1 MLKRLLIPMRI
12 VLLTM
17 LAACASWAQNHYIV
31 RLWSGDIHSVANAAG
46 MQVVASL
53 GGSAKGLY
61 VLNSQLPASSA
72 APLLRG
78 NPAVVSVEVDASLA
92 LPETVNT
99 AVTAAPNVAGVA
111 SWIGPYINRFQ
122 TDPATGAKVWSAYL
136 NQPAVSDVHLN
147 AARSIAT
154 GKGTVAIL
162 DTGIDF
168 THPAFGGSVVW
179 GWDFVNNLPGGY
191 ATPFDLPF
199 NSNLSQSSASILDL
213 NTSPILDDD
222 STLAV
227 NQSTTPILDDDSSL
241 VLGQSTTPILDGLS
255 GAKPSSRFGHG
266 TMVAG
271 VVHLFAPTAHL
282 LPVKVFDANGGSSL
296 SLIIQG
302 IYYAVD
308 QGAKVINMSFSLT
321 QGSTELQTAIN
332 YATAHN
338 AVIVAAAGNE
348 GESIMVYP
356 AGYSGVEGVGSTNN
370 QDVRSVFSNYG
381 QVVDI
386 AAPGEGVI
394 TPYPLNNWAAGWGT
408 SFSAPMVAG
417 TAALLF
423 QLNPQLN
430 QSAAVQALSHAAP
443 IGQQLGVG
451 RLDVYQAVTHASGR

>member
-1 MLKRLLIPMRI
+1 MLKKLLIPMRI

-31 RLWSGDIHSVANAAG
+31 RLWSGDIHSVAKTTG

-53 GGSAKGLY
+53 GGSANGLY
-61 VLNSQLPASSA
+61 VLNSPLSASSA
-72 APLLRG
+72 TNLLRS
-78 NPAVVSVEVDASLA
+78 NPTVVSVEVDEPLA
-92 LPETVNT
+92 LPETVKT
-99 AVTAAPNVAGVA
+99 AFTYVPNLASVA
-111 SWIGPYINRFQ
+111 SWIGPYVNKFQ
-122 TDPATGAKVWSAYL
+122 TDPATGAKEWSAYL
-136 NQPAVSDVHLN
+136 NQPAISDIHLN

-199 NSNLSQSSASILDL
+199 NSNLSQSSSSILDR
-213 NTSPILDDD
+213 NTSPILDDA
-222 STLAV
+222 SSLV
-227 NQSTTPILDDDSSL
+227 LNQSTTPILDDDSSL
-241 VLGQSTTPILDGLS
+241 VLNQSTTPILDGLS

-271 VVHLFAPTAHL
+271 VVHLVAPTARL

-308 QGAKVINMSFSLT
+308 QGARVINMSFSLT

-332 YATAHN
+332 YANQHKAI
-338 AVIVAAAGNE
+338 VIAAAGNE
-348 GESIMVYP
+348 GKDILVYP

-370 QDVRSVFSNYG
+370 EGVRSVFSNYG
-381 QVVDI
+381 PVVGI

-394 TPYPLNNWAAGWGT
+394 TPYPMNLWAAGWGT
-408 SFSAPMVAG
+408 SFSAPLVAG
-417 TAALLF
+417 TAALLY
-423 QLNPQLN
+423 QLDPHLN
-430 QSAAVQALSHAAP
+430 QGVAVQALSHATP

-451 RLDVYQAVTHASGR
+451 LLDVYQALMNAGGH

>member
-53 GGSAKGLY
+53 GGSANGLY
-61 VLNSQLPASSA
+61 VLNSQLPESSA
-72 APLLRG
+72 ADLLRG
-78 NPAVVSVEVDASLA
+78 NPAVVSVELDASLA
-92 LPETVNT
+92 LPETAST
-99 AVTAAPNVAGVA
+99 AVTSAPNLAGVA
-111 SWIGPYINRFQ
+111 SWIGPYVNKFQ
-122 TDPATGAKVWSAYL
+122 IDPATGAKAWSAFL
-136 NQPAVSDVHLN
+136 NQPAVSDVHLD

-154 GKGTVAIL
+154 GTGTVAIL

-179 GWDFVNNLPGGY
+179 GWDFVNNLPGGF

-199 NSNLSQSSASILDL
+199 NSNLSQSSASILDR
-213 NTSPILDDD
+213 NTSPILNDD
-222 STLAV
+222 STLVV

-308 QGAKVINMSFSLT
+308 QGAQVINMSFSLT

-338 AVIVAAAGNE
+338 AVVVAAAGNE
-348 GESIMVYP
+348 GGNVMVYP
-356 AGYSGVEGVGSTNN
+356 AGYSGVEGVGSTNDD
-370 QDVRSVFSNYG
+370 DVRSVFSNYG

-394 TPYPLNNWAAGWGT
+394 TLYPLNNWAAGWGT
-408 SFSAPMVAG
+408 SFSSPMVAG

-430 QSAAVQALSHAAP
+430 QSSAVQALSHAAP

-451 RLDVYQAVTHASGR
+451 RLDVYQAVTHALGH

>member
-1 MLKRLLIPMRI
+1 
-12 VLLTM
+12 
-17 LAACASWAQNHYIV
+17 
-31 RLWSGDIHSVANAAG
+31 VAKA
-46 MQVVASL
+46 
-53 GGSAKGLY
+53 
-61 VLNSQLPASSA
+61 
-72 APLLRG
+72 
-78 NPAVVSVEVDASLA
+78 
-92 LPETVNT
+92 
-99 AVTAAPNVAGVA
+99 
-111 SWIGPYINRFQ
+111 
-122 TDPATGAKVWSAYL
+122 WSAYL

-147 AARSIAT
+147 TARSMAT

-168 THPAFGGSVVW
+168 THPAFGGSVIW

-199 NSNLSQSSASILDL
+199 RSNLNQSSASILDQ
-213 NTSPILDDD
+213 NTSPILADD
-222 STLAV
+222 STLVV
-227 NQSTTPILDDDSSL
+227 NQSTTPILDDDASL

-338 AVIVAAAGNE
+338 AVVVAASGNE
-348 GESIMVYP
+348 GANVIVYP
-356 AGYSGVEGVGSTNN
+356 AGYTGVEGVGSTDN

-430 QSAAVQALSHAAP
+430 QGVAVQALSHAAP

-451 RLDVYQAVTHASGR
+451 RLDVYQALTHASGR

>member
-1 MLKRLLIPMRI
+1 MLKKLLIPIRI

-31 RLWSGDIHSVANAAG
+31 RLWSGDIHSVARAAG

-53 GGSAKGLY
+53 GGSANGLY
-61 VLNSQLPASSA
+61 VLNSQFSGSSA
-72 APLLRG
+72 TNLLRD
-78 NPAVVSVEVDASLA
+78 NPAVVSVELDASLT
-92 LPETVNT
+92 LPETATT
-99 AVTAAPNVAGVA
+99 AVASRPNLAGVA
-111 SWIGPYINRFQ
+111 NWIGPYVNKFQ
-122 TDPATGAKVWSAYL
+122 TDPATGAKAWSAYL
-136 NQPAVSDVHLN
+136 NQPASSDIHLS
-147 AARSIAT
+147 AVRSIAT
-154 GKGTVAIL
+154 GRGAVAIL

-179 GWDFVNNLPGGY
+179 GWDFINNLPGGY

-199 NSNLSQSSASILDL
+199 NSNLSQSSLSILDR

-222 STLAV
+222 SSLV
-227 NQSTTPILDDDSSL
+227 LNQSTTPILDGESSL

-271 VVHLFAPTAHL
+271 VVHLVAPAARL

-321 QGSTELQTAIN
+321 QGSKELQTAIN
-332 YATAHN
+332 YANAHN
-338 AVIVAAAGNE
+338 VIVVAAAGNE
-348 GESIMVYP
+348 GEDIMVYP
-356 AGYSGVEGVGSTNN
+356 AGYSSVEGVGSTNN
-370 QDVRSVFSNYG
+370 QGVRSVFSNYG
-381 QVVDI
+381 RVVEI

-394 TPYPLNNWAAGWGT
+394 TPYPMNLWAAGWGT
-408 SFSAPMVAG
+408 SFSAPFVAG
-417 TAALLF
+417 TAALLY

-430 QSAAVQALSHAAP
+430 QGAAVQALSHAAP

-451 RLDVYQAVTHASGR
+451 LLDVYQALTHAGGH